1 MHRINTAIELIAN
14 HLIRALHY
22 GKLATGT
29 QRLFAAVRAL
39 WQVIFIDAQRLVMN
53 KRGFVII
60 DFHRQHDAR
69 RIAIKVGGNHFEI
82 QCQAIAIQR
91 VINRCRQC
99 EAVSTIAI

>member
-1 MHRINTAIELIAN
+1 MHRIDTAIELIAN

-29 QRLFAAVRAL
+29 QRLFAVIRAL

-60 DFHRQHDAR
+60 DFHRQYDTVAVT
-69 RIAIKVGGNHFEI
+69 IKVGGNHFEI
-82 QCQAIAIQR
+82 QC
-91 VINRCRQC
+91 
-99 EAVSTIAI
+99 